1 MKFRHIIWTAVLA
14 LVPAISLTRQEP
26 KNAAARPVVLH
37 SKAYRFEDLKPN
49 PGGNF
54 KMWPVFD
61 GITTRGELLEMH
73 ESELQPG
80 ETPNAAHSHHN
91 EEILLIREGTLDVT
105 IGDTTTRM
113 GPGSVGY
120 AESEEKIGIKLVGST
135 PAKYFIFSVGE
146 R

>member
-1 MKFRHIIWTAVLA
+1 MRHRQIIWTAILA
-14 LVPAISLTRQEP
+14 LSPAISPTQQQ
-26 KNAAARPVVLH
+26 PVKPAVLH

-54 KMWPVFD
+54 KMYPVFD
-61 GITTRGELLEMH
+61 GVTTRGELLEMH
-73 ESELQPG
+73 ETELKPG

-91 EEILLIREGTLDVT
+91 EEILIIRAGTLDVT

-135 PAKYFIFSVGE
+135 PAKYFIFSVGD